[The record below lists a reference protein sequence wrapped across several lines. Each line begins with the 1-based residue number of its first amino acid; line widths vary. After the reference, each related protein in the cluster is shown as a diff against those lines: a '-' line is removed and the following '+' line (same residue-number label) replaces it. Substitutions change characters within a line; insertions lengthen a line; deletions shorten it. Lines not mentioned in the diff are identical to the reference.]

1 MPMFKIRLS
10 SFGFALLAAVLP
22 TLGCGS
28 SGPKLASVSGKVT
41 LDGAPLKSGTVNLV
55 ADESKGTKQA
65 GTSSGAIG
73 SDGTYKITT
82 DGKDGAPL
90 GWYKVVVITMT
101 PGGMGDTGPL
111 NPNAQAKSRPTYS
124 DQAKTTISYEVVA
137 SPKPGAYDLTLTK

>member
-1 MPMFKIRLS
+1 MHMFKIRLS

-22 TLGCGS
+22 TLGCGP

-41 LDGAPLKSGTVNLV
+41 LDGTPLKSGTVNLV
-55 ADESKGTKQA
+55 ADESKGVKQV

-90 GWYKVVVITMT
+90 GRYKVVVITMT

-111 NPNAQAKSRPTYS
+111 NPNAQAPSRPTYS
-124 DQAKTTISYEVVA
+124 DQTKTPLSFEVVA